1 MDIRIQEAKLLI
13 TNWLSRARANKMRD
27 YLIKAGIQLIRLETH
42 GYGESKPIAD
52 NQNSDGSDNPSG
64 RQKNR
69 RVEFTVK
76 K

>member
-1 MDIRIQEAKLLI
+1 
-13 TNWLSRARANKMRD
+13 MRD
-27 YLIKAGIQLIRLETH
+27 YLMKSRYSAYSRMETH